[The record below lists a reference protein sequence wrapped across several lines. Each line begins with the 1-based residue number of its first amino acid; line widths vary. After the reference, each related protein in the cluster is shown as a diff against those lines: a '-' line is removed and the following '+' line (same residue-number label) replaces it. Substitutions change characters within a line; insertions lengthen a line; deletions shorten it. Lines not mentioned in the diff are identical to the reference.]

1 VKADEV
7 RELFAYNTWATR
19 RIFEALASLPPGD
32 YTRDLKS
39 SFASI
44 HATLAHIVGADRIW
58 LARWRGES
66 GVGMLKGEDV
76 PSLAE
81 LRKLWEKVEAER
93 TQFLAG
99 LQDDDLTREIVV
111 KPSGGGQQYVHR
123 LLETLQHA
131 VDHSS
136 YHRGQIVTMMRQVN
150 VKPPS
155 TGLIGY
161 YREKSSKAA

>member
-1 VKADEV
+1 MKADEV

-44 HATLAHIVGADRIW
+44 HATLAHIVGADRLW

-161 YREKSSKAA
+161 CREKSSKAA